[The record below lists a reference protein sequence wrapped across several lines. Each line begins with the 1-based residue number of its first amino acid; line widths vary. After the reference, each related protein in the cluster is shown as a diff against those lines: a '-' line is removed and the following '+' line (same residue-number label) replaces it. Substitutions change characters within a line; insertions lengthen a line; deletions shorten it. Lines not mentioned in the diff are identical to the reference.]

1 MRWTFG
7 SSNESIDMSKML
19 SSCSGGLGF
28 EFRSYSDS
36 FSESLAVVFADL
48 FGAGLCSDS
57 VSDMLSS
64 GRLNIWEDRGVGESL
79 SVSERNSFSS
89 KLSSDAWLEVGD
101 TGS

>member
-1 MRWTFG
+1 
-7 SSNESIDMSKML
+7 ML
-19 SSCSGGLGF
+19 LSCSGGLGL

-36 FSESLAVVFADL
+36 FSESLAVEF
-48 FGAGLCSDS
+48 AGLSDAGSCSDS

-79 SVSERNSFSS
+79 SVSERNKFSS
-89 KLSSDAWLEVGD
+89 KLSSDAWLEGGD

>member
-1 MRWTFG
+1 
-7 SSNESIDMSKML
+7 MSKMS

-36 FSESLAVVFADL
+36 FSKSLAVEF
-48 FGAGLCSDS
+48 AGLSDAGSCSDS

-64 GRLNIWEDRGVGESL
+64 GRLNIWDDCGVGESL

-89 KLSSDAWLEVGD
+89 KLSSD
-101 TGS
+101 S

>member
-1 MRWTFG
+1 
-7 SSNESIDMSKML
+7 ML
-19 SSCSGGLGF
+19 SSSSGGLRF

-36 FSESLAVVFADL
+36 FSECCSVEF
-48 FGAGLCSDS
+48 AGLSDAGSCSDS

-64 GRLNIWEDRGVGESL
+64 CRLNICEDRGVGESL

-89 KLSSDAWLEVGD
+89 KLSSDAWLEGGD

>member
-1 MRWTFG
+1 MLWTFDP
-7 SSNESIDMSKML
+7 SNESVDMSKMS

-28 EFRSYSDS
+28 EFRYSDS
-36 FSESLAVVFADL
+36 FSECCSVEFACLSD
-48 FGAGLCSDS
+48 AGSCSDS

-64 GRLNIWEDRGVGESL
+64 GRLNIWDDRGVGESR

-89 KLSSDAWLEVGD
+89 KLSSDAWLEGGD